1 MEIKLNLMH
10 ELFSFPL
17 QTERVQHKLIKY
29 RGTYIRQK
37 GEGAKMLTMIWV
49 FIEMDAATSVVAACA
64 IEITQFQIE
73 CEIKYFFLPSF
84 A

>member
-17 QTERVQHKLIKY
+17 QTERVQQKLIKY

-37 GEGAKMLTMIWV
+37 GEGAKMF

-64 IEITQFQIE
+64 TEITQFQIE